1 METYEC
7 FREFSYRIEE
17 SVDGNFSLDY
27 GHFDRIGSF
36 SLFRASVLVSFNRQ
50 E

>member
-1 METYEC
+1 MEAHEC
-7 FREFSYRIEE
+7 VGDFSYRIEE

>member
-1 METYEC
+1 MEAHEC
-7 FREFSYRIEE
+7 TGDFSYRIEE
-17 SVDGNFSLDY
+17 SADGNFSLDY

-36 SLFRASVLVSFNRQ
+36 SLFRAPVLVSFNRQ

>member
-1 METYEC
+1 MEAYEC
-7 FREFSYRIEE
+7 SGEFSNRIEE
-17 SVDGNFSLDY
+17 SVDGNFSLDNRA
-27 GHFDRIGSF
+27 FDGIGSF

>member
-1 METYEC
+1 MEAHEC
-7 FREFSYRIEE
+7 AGDFSYRIEE
-17 SVDGNFSLDY
+17 SADGNFSLDY
-27 GHFDRIGSF
+27 GHFGRIGSF